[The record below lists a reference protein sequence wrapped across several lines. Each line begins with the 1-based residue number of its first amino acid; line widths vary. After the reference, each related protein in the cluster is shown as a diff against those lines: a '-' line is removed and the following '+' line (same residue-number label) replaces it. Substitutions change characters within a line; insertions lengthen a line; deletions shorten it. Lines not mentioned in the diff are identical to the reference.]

1 MLFRSGKA
9 IDRQNFETKLKK
21 LEDRYAQMGYTMD
34 DISRNQQRNSLWNEE
49 VEALILEEKIGGLGL
64 DVTDKEVGDI
74 LYGNNPPQDFRQQF
88 TDPKTQIFDPNL
100 AYQAVQRIKN
110 QKSSPDYRSFF
121 GEYIP
126 ALVKTR
132 KKEKYDALFTNS
144 AYAPKWLIEKL
155 SNENSQAAAV
165 SYITVP

>member
-1 MLFRSGKA
+1 MSIIQNLRDRAAWIISGAIAFALLIFVVEEGLRNKSVFGGDTNVLGKVDGRA

-74 LYGNNPPQDFRQQF
+74 LYGNNPPQDNHSGSGSFLNTRLF
-88 TDPKTQIFDPNL
+88 H
-100 AYQAVQRIKN
+100 QAG
-110 QKSSPDYRSFF
+110 SSRRELCAMLLPV
-121 GEYIP
+121 G
-126 ALVKTR
+126 
-132 KKEKYDALFTNS
+132 
-144 AYAPKWLIEKL
+144 
-155 SNENSQAAAV
+155 
-165 SYITVP
+165 